1 MEPIGV
7 AAVALVMAIGL
18 AGTIVPFVPGT
29 SMIWA
34 AALVYGLVA
43 GFAPAGW
50 IAFSAITVLLVTGT
64 ALKIVLP
71 HRRGKAGGAP
81 TRTLVIGALS
91 GIVGFFVIPV
101 VGLPLGAVAGVLV
114 AEYTRTRSWPRAWRS
129 TKGVIVGIG
138 LAALAEL
145 GVGIGMVLC
154 WAAWVV
160 VER

>member
-1 MEPIGV
+1 MELIGV
-7 AAVALVMAIGL
+7 AAIALVMAVGL

-29 SMIWA
+29 SLIWA

-43 GFAPAGW
+43 GFARAGW
-50 IAFSAITVLLVTGT
+50 IAFSLITILLVTGT

-81 TRTLVIGALS
+81 TRTLVIGAIA
-91 GIVGFFVIPV
+91 GIVGFFLIPV
-101 VGLPLGAVAGVLV
+101 VGLALGAVAGVLV
-114 AEYTRTRSWPRAWRS
+114 AEYARTRAWPRAWRS

-138 LAALAEL
+138 LGALAEL
-145 GVGIGMVLC
+145 GVGTGMVLC
-154 WAAWVV
+154 WVAWVL